1 MGVFTHSNSKK
12 TTQMKKTQCILVAA
26 LLLLAACAPKEG
38 EFAEPRFRKVEHRD
52 FTILGEELMLS
63 VVGSEAAWRDHL
75 ILLSDDMATRNNIHI
90 YSKRTGAWELS
101 ALPAGRAA
109 GEITLA
115 TDIQVMGDTLYVFD
129 NNPPRLKKYLLPALL
144 AREPMSEVFLGE
156 IPMSDRGMH
165 WAGVAPDRM
174 VVVSTLSPVDG
185 PDHAPRI
192 LWTGPD
198 GPVATYDAY
207 PYEDRKLIWTLYST
221 AYPYFA
227 LSPDGSKL
235 VLSTTWGSTVELF
248 RLSDGEIVREQCL
261 YWVDPEFVQ
270 GKPAATSRVGT
281 SRILAT
287 DSGFITAFYSKEK
300 DFDSGREACD
310 RIAFFDWE
318 GRGLRCIQLSGY
330 SATPISYDEQEGTL
344 LALLWDGDN
353 TMYLGKMALK

>member
-1 MGVFTHSNSKK
+1 MRVGFVKSFG
-12 TTQMKKTQCILVAA
+12 ILAA
-26 LLLLAACAPKEG
+26 VLLLAACAPKEG

-63 VVGSEAAWRDHL
+63 VVGGEAAWRDHL
-75 ILLSDDMATRNNIHI
+75 ILLSDDRATRNNIHI

-101 ALPAGRAA
+101 ALPVGRAA

-144 AREPMSEVFLGE
+144 AQGPMSEVFLGE
-156 IPMSDRGMH
+156 IPMSDRSMT

-174 VVVSTLSPVDG
+174 VVVSTLSPVAG

-207 PYEDRKLIWTLYST
+207 PYEDRKLIWNLYST

-261 YWVDPEFVQ
+261 YWVDPGFVQ
-270 GKPAATSRVGT
+270 GKPTATSRVGL
-281 SRILAT
+281 SRIHAT
-287 DSGFITAFYSKEK
+287 DEGFMTSFYSEER
-300 DFDSGREACD
+300 DFDSGRPTCD
-310 RIAFFDWE
+310 RLAFFDWE
-318 GRGLRCIQLSGY
+318 GRGLRCIRTAGY
-330 SATPISYDEQEGTL
+330 NAVPICIDKADNTVY
-344 LALLWDGDN
+344 ALLWDKDDV
-353 TMYLGKMALK
+353 MYLGKMVLD